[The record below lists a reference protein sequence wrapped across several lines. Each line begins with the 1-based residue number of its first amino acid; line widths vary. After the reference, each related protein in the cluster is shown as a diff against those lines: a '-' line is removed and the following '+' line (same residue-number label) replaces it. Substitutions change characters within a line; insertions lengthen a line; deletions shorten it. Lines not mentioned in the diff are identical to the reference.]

1 MCKLI
6 SKAILR
12 TSINSHRYKFDDLQL
27 EHAIEYA
34 TDCKH
39 EGRKVIHQHLSTLH
53 FRFLIY
59 ISWIT
64 HAFVCRVRTHLYR
77 ISLIIIQ
84 IVQSVL
90 RISRE
95 DRWISFRSMADTIM
109 NIYNPELFQKLC
121 STTFSFPI
129 VATIKI
135 NLFKQKYSFTRR
147 KSSIY
152 MNLCDRNWKICTLR
166 IFNIIKK
173 YDIMFLNCNSF
184 LLFE

>member
-1 MCKLI
+1 MICVQQKIDRWLA
-6 SKAILR
+6 KKCTNWFLKRYTILR

-39 EGRKVIHQHLSTLH
+39 EGRKVIHQHLSALH

-64 HAFVCRVRTHLYR
+64 YAFVCRVRAHLYR
-77 ISLIIIQ
+77 ILLIIIQ

-95 DRWISFRSMADTIM
+95 DRWISFV
-109 NIYNPELFQKLC
+109 PWQ
-121 STTFSFPI
+121 
-129 VATIKI
+129 
-135 NLFKQKYSFTRR
+135 
-147 KSSIY
+147 
-152 MNLCDRNWKICTLR
+152 TL
-166 IFNIIKK
+166 N
-173 YDIMFLNCNSF
+173 YEYL
-184 LLFE
+184 

>member
-1 MCKLI
+1 MICVQQKIDRWLA
-6 SKAILR
+6 KKCTNWFLKRYTILR

-64 HAFVCRVRTHLYR
+64 HAFVCRVRAHLYR
-77 ISLIIIQ
+77 ILLIIIQ

-95 DRWISFRSMADTIM
+95 DRWISFV
-109 NIYNPELFQKLC
+109 PWQ
-121 STTFSFPI
+121 
-129 VATIKI
+129 
-135 NLFKQKYSFTRR
+135 
-147 KSSIY
+147 
-152 MNLCDRNWKICTLR
+152 TL
-166 IFNIIKK
+166 N
-173 YDIMFLNCNSF
+173 YEYL
-184 LLFE
+184 